1 MKSLYPLFYGN
12 LSDSIPSVR
21 QGAASS
27 LASVVRA
34 FGSASLENILSHIR
48 QSLEVCCRRLSQV
61 STKSIYKYYFY
72 V

>member
-34 FGSASLENILSHIR
+34 FGSTSLENILSHIR
-48 QSLEVCCRRLSQV
+48 QSLEVCRWSQV